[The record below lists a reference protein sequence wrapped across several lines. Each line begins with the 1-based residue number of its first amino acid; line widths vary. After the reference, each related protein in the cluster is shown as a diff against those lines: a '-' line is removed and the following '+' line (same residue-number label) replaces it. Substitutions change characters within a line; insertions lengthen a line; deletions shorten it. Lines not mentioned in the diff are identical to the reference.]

1 MGVFAG
7 CIDARNMV
15 SIYEEYCPRCKEEC
29 VIEVFERDGQ
39 TVGESSCD
47 VCGFSIPEGVK
58 LKEYME
64 GRKKCLTN
72 ARSGEDSHFFIE
84 DSC

>member
-15 SIYEEYCPRCKEEC
+15 SIYEEGCPRCKEAC

-47 VCGFSIPEGVK
+47 VCGFPIPEG
-58 LKEYME
+58 
-64 GRKKCLTN
+64 
-72 ARSGEDSHFFIE
+72 
-84 DSC
+84 